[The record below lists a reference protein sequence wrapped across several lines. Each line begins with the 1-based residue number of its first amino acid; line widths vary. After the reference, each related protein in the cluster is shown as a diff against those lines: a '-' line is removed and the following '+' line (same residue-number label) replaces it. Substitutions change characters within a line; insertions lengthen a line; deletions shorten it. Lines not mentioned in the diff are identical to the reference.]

1 MKVVDKSN
9 NSFSR
14 ILKRQ
19 LELPFVSFRATYSK
33 DSPMPGVTK
42 SICIATALMMLTFS
56 TFKALAQSPL
66 LKEQIESVVSGKK
79 ATVGVAVWGPD
90 DLEPLLVN
98 PFEKFPMQSVFK
110 LHLAMLVLHQVDQ
123 GKLDLNQS
131 VTVNRAKVLQNTWA
145 PLMKDYQ
152 GDEFSVPLQQLLQ
165 YSVSH
170 SDNVAC
176 DLLFELVGGP
186 AALHDYL
193 HSIGIKE
200 TAVVANEAQMHADD
214 QVQYQNWTSMKA
226 AAQILKKF
234 EQKTLLSETSQA
246 LLWKWLVETTTG
258 PERLKGLLPAG
269 TVVAHKTGYSGIKAG
284 KTAATNDIGVIVL
297 PDGRPLLVAVFVK
310 DSTESTRTNE
320 AIIAQVAELA
330 YQFELKKLSAVSP
343 AQ

>member
-1 MKVVDKSN
+1 MNLLAKSVFTLTTLLIVSL
-9 NSFSR
+9 NSF
-14 ILKRQ
+14 
-19 LELPFVSFRATYSK
+19 
-33 DSPMPGVTK
+33 
-42 SICIATALMMLTFS
+42 TAS
-56 TFKALAQSPL
+56 AQSPL
-66 LKEQIESVVSGKK
+66 LKEQIERIVAGKK

-131 VTVNRAKVLQNTWA
+131 VNVNRAKVLQNTWS
-145 PLMKDYQ
+145 PMMKDHP
-152 GDEFSVPLQQLLQ
+152 GDEFTVAVQQLLQ

-186 AALHDYL
+186 AALHAYIQ
-193 HSIGIKE
+193 SVGVKE

-214 QVQYQNWTSMKA
+214 QVQYQNWTSMLG

-234 EQKTLLSETSQA
+234 EQKTLLSATSQA
-246 LLWKWLVETTTG
+246 LLWKWMVDTTTG

-269 TVVAHKTGYSGIKAG
+269 TVVAHKTGTSGVRAG

-310 DSTESTRTNE
+310 DSAESTRTNE
-320 AIIAQVAELA
+320 AILAQVAQTA

-343 AQ
+343 N